1 MSMTQ
6 MFRKKGVR
14 VNFLFHFQTPLEYK
28 REYLNLTKHTSRYHG
43 YAYDGVWA
51 AALAIQEVGR
61 KAHYYNTSLAEF
73 TYRFYVLLNYQ
84 GYYMTMGSVLAFIKS
99 LQAVAVLSAP

>member
-1 MSMTQ
+1 M
-6 MFRKKGVR
+6 
-14 VNFLFHFQTPLEYK
+14 EYE

-61 KAHYYNTSLAEF
+61 RAHYYNTSLADF
-73 TYRFYVLLNYQ
+73 TYRFDPGMELL
-84 GYYMTMGSVLAFIKS
+84 SIWR
-99 LQAVAVLSAP
+99 

>member
-1 MSMTQ
+1 MTQ

-84 GYYMTMGSVLAFIKS
+84 GYYISPLALIYFIE
-99 LQAVAVLSAP
+99 AYNVA